1 MKVLGATR
9 ADIVRA
15 YLIEYGLLGGLAAV
29 IAALLSIVGAW
40 AFVEVVLE
48 IDFRVDPLVI
58 VGVIAAA
65 VALTI
70 AVGTATTWSAL
81 SIKPA
86 SFLRE
91 E

>member
-1 MKVLGATR
+1 MKALGATR
-9 ADIVRA
+9 GDIVRS
-15 YLIEYGLLGGLAAV
+15 YLIEYGLLGTLAAV
-29 IAALLSIVGAW
+29 IAAALGVFGTW
-40 AFVEVVLE
+40 AFVELVLE
-48 IDFRVDPLVI
+48 IDFTVNPWVI
-58 VGVIAAA
+58 VGVIVSA

-86 SFLRE
+86 GYLRE